1 MSLSIP
7 LYGNLPALGCR
18 NRVVPPGGWSHLHRF
33 PDALRGP
40 ASILIFVA
48 RYPSRVTTKDKPGEL
63 EVPGDEVRKELTR
76 EERERLG
83 QIADSWGLVTSKVN
97 FKFPNIMES
106 SALAKT
112 VVNAGKFSSL
122 FLSESLADQQMRI
135 LDSLR
140 PALDLQGIWIKGASF
155 INSDIFKTYVAAQ
168 MQFAE
173 LGAML
178 MKGIDPGV
186 FAKIGQQLFEQH
198 SPWMKSLASAFEWLR
213 EPSYPPNLR
222 GIKDLSFEE
231 IRKVVLVDGIALYGL
246 PRVAVS
252 EAIIRAEG
260 TAKRR
265 EILGRRWRAISADC
279 REVLDGCES
288 QFVAPYIPF
297 ALAALDALVGGHIEA
312 AQALAGSL
320 IDTLLTARF
329 GKNRYLYT
337 PDKTGNRT
345 SDVYDEF
352 NVRQFVAFAPMWQ
365 AYQKFWVAD
374 GDAIPR
380 TFNRNA
386 TAHAVSRRQFSRSN
400 AMQALMFATGLIH
413 FFDEHPRE
421 LQTDGSGYYF
431 PGSL

>member
-7 LYGNLPALGCR
+7 LYGNLPVSGCR
-18 NRVVPPGGWSHLHRF
+18 SRVVPPGGWSHLHRF

-40 ASILIFVA
+40 ASILISVG

-83 QIADSWGLVTSKVN
+83 RIADSLGELVTSKVN

-112 VVNAGKFSSL
+112 LVNAGKFPSL
-122 FLSESLADQQMRI
+122 FSSESLADQQMRI

-155 INSDIFKTYVAAQ
+155 INSDVFKTHVAAQ
-168 MQFAE
+168 MRFAE

-178 MKGIDPGV
+178 MKGIDPGG

-198 SPWMKSLASAFEWLR
+198 SPWMKSLASALERLG
-213 EPSYPPNLR
+213 ELSYPPNLR
-222 GIKDLSFEE
+222 GIKGLKFEE
-231 IRKVVLVDGIALYGL
+231 VEEVVMVDGIALYGL

-265 EILGRRWRAISADC
+265 EILGRRWRTISADC
-279 REVLDGCES
+279 REALDGCES
-288 QFVAPYIPF
+288 QLVAPYIPF
-297 ALAALDALVGGHIEA
+297 ALAALDALVSGYAEA

-320 IDTLLTARF
+320 IDTLLTVYF
-329 GKNRYLYT
+329 GKERYLYT
-337 PDKTGNRT
+337 PDKKGNRT
-345 SDVYDEF
+345 TDVYDDF

-365 AYQKFWVAD
+365 AYQQFWVAD

-386 TAHAVSRRQFSRSN
+386 TAHAVSRRQFSRRN
-400 AMQALMFATGLIH
+400 AIQALMFATSLMR
-413 FFDEHPRE
+413 FFDEHA
-421 LQTDGSGYYF
+421 S
-431 PGSL
+431 